1 MENETNGL
9 AEGRQRGEEE
19 EELVAALTEELS
31 FRLKRVIAR
40 ETWSCT
46 FDVLYPL
53 LDLDFFIQES
63 SGAVSCL

>member
-40 ETWSCT
+40 ET
-46 FDVLYPL
+46 
-53 LDLDFFIQES
+53 
-63 SGAVSCL
+63 